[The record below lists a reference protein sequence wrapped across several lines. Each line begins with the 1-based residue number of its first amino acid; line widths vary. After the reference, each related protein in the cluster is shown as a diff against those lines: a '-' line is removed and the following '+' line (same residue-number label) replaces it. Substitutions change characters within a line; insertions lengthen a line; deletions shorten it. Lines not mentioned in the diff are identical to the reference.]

1 MSKVIERWNVHP
13 NSPWLRGVRPD
24 KPVEFVE
31 QLGSWSAYGF
41 AEVEQ
46 ILGDASAFS
55 AKTAAYAAVQVDPK
69 FQEGDIS
76 QMDPPEQ
83 TKYRKL
89 IGRAFSPKVIASLE
103 PRIHEITNELL
114 DAAAEKDGFELVA
127 DFAYPLPVRV
137 IADLLG
143 LDSKDFDLFKGAAFD
158 IIENMAG
165 LDFVAGGDGIE
176 DQIHAAEARLKPLLD
191 YMLDQVLQRRER
203 PREDLLTYLIQSE
216 DDGQRLTD
224 NEVVNIANVLLIT
237 GHITSTMMVG
247 NTMACLDLERD
258 KLVQVREDRSLVP
271 TAIEE
276 ALRLLP
282 PAATLSR
289 VTTRDVEIGGVT
301 IPAEQMILP
310 WVGAANRDPLKFDR
324 PDEYDPARTPNDHI
338 SFGNGIHYCLGTR
351 LARLEGRIAINALL
365 DRYPDFTTDQDK
377 TAFFPSEDMV
387 GVRAMHVLPAE
398 GSKGKA

>member
-1 MSKVIERWNVHP
+1 MSKVIERWNIHP
-13 NSPWLRGVRPD
+13 NSPWLRGNRPANTI
-24 KPVEFVE
+24 EYVE
-31 QLGSWSAYGF
+31 QLGSWCAYGF

-46 ILGDASAFS
+46 ILGDHENFS
-55 AKTAAYAAVQVDPK
+55 AATAAYAAVQVDPK

-89 IGRAFSPKVIASLE
+89 IGHAFSPRVITSLE
-103 PRIHEITNELL
+103 PRIHKITDELL
-114 DAAAEKDGFELVA
+114 DAVRDKGSFELVA

-191 YMLDQVLQRRER
+191 YMLDQVLQRRKH
-203 PREDLLTYLIQSE
+203 PREDLLTYLLQAE
-216 DDGQRLTD
+216 QDGDRLTD
-224 NEVVNIANVLLIT
+224 NEVVNIANILLIT

-247 NTMACLDLERD
+247 NTMACLDTERD
-258 KLVQVREDRSLVP
+258 KLVRVREDRSLVP

-289 VTTRDVEIGGVT
+289 VTVKDVEIGGVT
-301 IPAEQMILP
+301 IPAGQMILP
-310 WVGAANRDPLKFDR
+310 WVSAANRDPLKFER
-324 PDEYDPARTPNDHI
+324 PQEFDPARNPNPHI
-338 SFGNGIHYCLGTR
+338 VFGHGVHYCLGTR
-351 LARLEGRIAINALL
+351 LARLEGKIAINALL
-365 DRYPDFTTDQDK
+365 DRYPDFAIDADK
-377 TAFFPSEDMV
+377 TSFFPSEDMV
-387 GVRAMHVLPAE
+387 GVRAMPVIL
-398 GSKGKA
+398 K